1 MVHLTAARSTMMI
14 TQYVNKENQITENI
28 MTIENQERTRE
39 FNREIK
45 KDIRVKSIKKIV
57 AGKKVLRLEKLTR
70 KDV

>member
-1 MVHLTAARSTMMI
+1 MMI